1 MLPSLP
7 SLEADVYGPQSDR
20 ERGRRLLLLQVIED
34 DGGSLSLDA
43 PILNDTARAADDFAS
58 LAFLVDLAET
68 SPLTKL
74 LVVVHLKKKAIK

>member
-7 SLEADVYGPQSDR
+7 SLGADVFGSQSDR

-43 PILNDTARAADDFAS
+43 PILDDTARAADDLAS
-58 LAFLVDLAET
+58 FSLLVDLAKT
-68 SPLTKL
+68 SPLAKL
-74 LVVVHLKKKAIK
+74 LVVVHLI